1 MLAAECKGTL
11 DFALE
16 EFKREAKT
24 DKSIKILGKT
34 DKFFYYCLRHDGF
47 RNACGVSS
55 SNIADYRLLN
65 AGEDLWRK
73 GRVY

>member
-1 MLAAECKGTL
+1 MLAAECKVTL

-34 DKFFYYCLRHDGF
+34 DKFFITASGTM
-47 RNACGVSS
+47 GSETPV
-55 SNIADYRLLN
+55 
-65 AGEDLWRK
+65 E
-73 GRVY
+73 